1 MVSARAGVLVAPP
14 SRGSRSFWRSAVFWA
29 LPAVTLVAVL
39 VGGAAGA
46 AAASTTVTEKN
57 NPTFGTILA
66 DSAGATLYTLTN
78 NGQPVLCTGICAQ
91 VWPPLTVPPGTTV
104 TGPPGVCCLGSTTN
118 ANGDAVTYKGDPLY
132 RYVNDSSPSDA
143 TGDGVNSFGGTWHVV
158 RVTASTTT
166 TTTTA
171 PAPAT
176 ATTAPPASS
185 PASPPATTAGSAA
198 GSAAAGTGT
207 AASSPTSSA
216 AAVPLGSPGTGGTP
230 PRIAGIGVPVGIGAV
245 LLGLAFAAKARRS
258 AQARRKR

>member
-1 MVSARAGVLVAPP
+1 MSARAGVLVAPS
-14 SRGSRSFWRSAVFWA
+14 SRGWRSFWRSAVFWA

-46 AAASTTVTEKN
+46 GAASTTVTEKN

-171 PAPAT
+171 PSPTT
-176 ATTAPPASS
+176 ATTAPPT
-185 PASPPATTAGSAA
+185 SPPATTAGSAA
-198 GSAAAGTGT
+198 GSATGSAAAGT
-207 AASSPTSSA
+207 AASSPASSA

-245 LLGLAFAAKARRS
+245 LLGLAFAAKARRN